1 MEGVLGPAVEDASG
15 GRGHDV
21 QDIGDGQAS
30 SQGAYQIKATGE
42 TKKVDAHPTSK
53 DSARRSTGARSTG
66 SRLESRSPRKSVQF
80 AFSRGS
86 DASSS
91 SPPTGACEEQDGG
104 NPQRDPVTPSPG
116 LRPLIGLA
124 RRSLSAIS
132 VGSGGRQSRRS
143 SGDVSAASAAEG
155 FAKKKARSFL
165 EPDSSTAELDP
176 GLRRGLTATSI
187 VQSDVSSSVA
197 GSSGRSGRAFCC
209 PAWIKINR
217 MRLWLFLEE
226 PFVDWKSSA
235 LSSV

>member
-30 SQGAYQIKATGE
+30 SQGAYQIK
-42 TKKVDAHPTSK
+42 VDAHPTSK

-66 SRLESRSPRKSVQF
+66 SRPSVGSGRFRLESRSPRKSVQF

-86 DASSS
+86 DAR
-91 SPPTGACEEQDGG
+91 PP
-104 NPQRDPVTPSPG
+104 PP
-116 LRPLIGLA
+116 
-124 RRSLSAIS
+124 
-132 VGSGGRQSRRS
+132 RRS